1 MNITYDTMEDILDD
15 ETMVSFSKPNRK
27 KTHPLGKSI
36 YDDTWYEDKPHSD
49 AITKNWAKIKGLLK
63 KNAGKD
69 FGKVKNE
76 IIQKCAHN
84 DYDRYLIND
93 YLQNRVYN
101 YTELPNY
108 RYLQDMFYID
118 ENGNLQYRAK
128 PEVEIKIKDNRY
140 ATFPTPEDERIYNYG
155 FRKNFF
161 KSSKQ
166 LEDSINIVFCKKF
179 PKWLDYHTRIFKED
193 EVNMAV
199 DELVS
204 LAPLMKSIDPE
215 YYNIYKHFHYN
226 NRTDV
231 SEKEIDKNF
240 VKSYL
245 FSRHCINPY
254 IIVEKNTP
262 EYWKLRKLFDKKK

>member
-1 MNITYDTMEDILDD
+1 MDIDFYTMEDILDD
-15 ETMVSFSKPNRK
+15 EEIVSFSKPNRI
-27 KTHPLGKSI
+27 KTHPTGQTK
-36 YDDTWYEDKPHSD
+36 YDDPWYKDGECND
-49 AITKNWAKIKGLLK
+49 AISRNWAKIKGILK

-76 IIQKCAHN
+76 IIQKCARN
-84 DYDRYLIND
+84 DYDKYLIKD

-140 ATFPTPEDERIYNYG
+140 ATFPKPEDERIYNYE
-155 FRKNFF
+155 FRKHFL

-166 LEDSINIVFCKKF
+166 LDDSIDLVFHKKF
-179 PKWLDYHTRIFKED
+179 PNWLDYHIRRFKED
-193 EVNMAV
+193 EFNMIVN
-199 DELVS
+199 ELVS

-215 YYNIYKHFHYN
+215 YYKYYKHFHYN
-226 NRTDV
+226 NRVDID
-231 SEKEIDKNF
+231 EKEIDKNF

-254 IIVEKNTP
+254 IIVEKNSP
-262 EYWKLRKLFDKKK
+262 EYWKLRKKFEKKK